1 MAGSSTLRGRA
12 KLQHIFLN
20 LLVAWAGSRAALT
33 NNHEPTLSVS
43 YASERAA
50 ELLKVY
56 GQTLLVSRGAIR
68 FAGQH
73 SQLRSHSR
81 QVSVDRVR
89 VPAAQFASHICRLL
103 PAML

>member
-1 MAGSSTLRGRA
+1 MAGSSTLLGRA
-12 KLQHIFLN
+12 TLQHTFLN

-56 GQTLLVSRGAIR
+56 GQIVLVSRGAIR
-68 FAGQH
+68 FVGQRA
-73 SQLRSHSR
+73 QLRSHSR
-81 QVSVDRVR
+81 QVSAGRAR
-89 VPAAQFASHICRLL
+89 APAVQFASHICRLL